1 MPTGG
6 QLWPLLALIF
16 IVLGSD
22 AAPIQTN
29 QTTTSNST
37 QPDTTTTTMSPTED
51 DPEPVKKKGLTR
63 NQSLFLMS
71 ILAVDYGLI
80 LPFGLLFA
88 LARNVEQSE
97 YQKDEVMFLPEGHPS
112 MVHNWVSISSLI
124 CQLS

>member
-22 AAPIQTN
+22 AAPTQTN

-37 QPDTTTTTMSPTED
+37 QPDPTTTTMSPTED

-97 YQKDEVMFLPEGHPS
+97 YQKDEAMFLPEGHPS
-112 MVHNWVSISSLI
+112 MVHNWVSIAS
-124 CQLS
+124 